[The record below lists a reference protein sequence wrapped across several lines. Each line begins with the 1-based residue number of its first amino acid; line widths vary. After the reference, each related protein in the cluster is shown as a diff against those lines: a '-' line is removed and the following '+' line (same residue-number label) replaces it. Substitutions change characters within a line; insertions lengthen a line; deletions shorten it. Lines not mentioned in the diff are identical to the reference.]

1 MATINQIPDS
11 LSLLR
16 NLKPLIATSSSPIVL
31 TLVKDETTLIEETYH
46 PDPSGKIEVDL
57 RELVAP
63 HLKTVLPTSD
73 IYEQASGSAVFVI
86 QVDEVTVATFRVVNA
101 GVRKLS
107 TTPTLFL
114 KANWLTWQ
122 PQVKKVTWD
131 SPETLSYFFAVAGV
145 VKAKFYLKAG
155 SSKTITIGSYSA
167 NAFKTFN
174 TRMSYLFELSGEDTD
189 DLYGYVD
196 VWVETSL
203 GVQLSYVQRYVF
215 EPKQGDE
222 KIYLCE
228 NSLGGI
234 DTFIF
239 RGALTQGSAI
249 EHASAAAGDTRVD
262 ITSEIARSWEQKTGA
277 LGIRAARWVFELL
290 SSRQA
295 WAIQDGNAE
304 PIVISADQTSLP
316 DSENVHSLTFTY
328 TLSEQ
333 RGLQNYVRTTGSL
346 SEIVVESPSGDIFF
360 LRARLADFPAADL
373 ADEILFLAQT
383 PFTEEWKK
391 VSLSALAA
399 AIGGGGGGGTG
410 DGTWEGHFFD
420 DWMDQPVRTTD
431 DVEFH
436 KVETPTV
443 ESPSFSEGAL
453 GAGFRMYVNQ
463 QGRAELELDDIV
475 VRRSMKVFEL
485 IIQQIKH
492 QGGMVIWS
500 AASMECS
507 RVEQVTGGYKCYFDS
522 KDGQIPNEFVVGD
535 QARCQ
540 RFDLGTTT
548 AKYYWRLVTAV
559 GDDYII
565 LSATDC
571 DADSDVPA
579 AGDNIVQLG
588 NRNNTSRQSARV
600 TTTIDANSPRD
611 DYYKGINS
619 YDLTGKL
626 ITTVGVRNGEVGIF
640 TENGEFKGQVTITGG
655 SGLQTLTEWNDMSWN
670 ISSAWQEALSASA
683 AAGAAQLTANQ
694 AVLAAATAQGAADA
708 AAAAAQALGTQ
719 LADWANDGKISPV
732 EKEALRQ
739 QKADVSQEYTE
750 LVARATRYSVGYS
763 AFTTAYTAAL
773 AALTKY
779 TATTPAIIT
788 IESDYAD
795 IAAYYTARVTL
806 LDAIAAAEKN
816 AIDSADT
823 KAANAASA
831 AAAAQSTA
839 DAAASAAS
847 AAQSTADSA
856 ASTAATANSKL
867 SDWAS
872 DSKISPAEKE
882 ALRQQKADVV
892 SEHTAIVQEAGKYGI
907 ATSSFT
913 AAYNAAITAFDKYT
927 AATPEMIAVGTDY
940 ADIAAY
946 YTARATIAQSIAT
959 AAKQVADAAQAA
971 ADAAQ
976 AEADAASAAAAAAQ
990 GTADLAVQRTTAL
1003 EAAIAAINSDT
1014 VLDLLEKN
1022 VIRTQWVVI
1031 NGTEDVGRTGAS
1043 GSYIATKAL
1052 AGLYG
1057 NIGTPDI
1064 ITYHGIEVT
1073 YNGEH
1078 IYYNITGLSDLDAA
1092 YLELREFLRGIG
1104 LNDREHVFEG
1114 FDRDRFA
1121 ALLRNY
1127 NTAEIHAIDNV
1138 NRALSHQLSEFEDTV
1153 ERNIAEMQDQLDN
1166 TIDYWFYDYAP
1177 TTSNYPASSWSAA
1190 DKETH
1195 LGDIFYDN
1203 TTGLG
1208 YRWQKNAGGTYY
1220 WNQMQDDA
1228 AARALAA
1235 AARAQDTADGK
1246 RRVFRAQPQTADAYD
1261 PGDLWLHAT
1270 AGQYSD
1276 ETLVCKTAKT
1286 SGSSFSIAHWER
1298 ADKYTDDTVANAAH
1312 ALAATAKTTAD
1323 SASATAQQA
1332 SATAEAASAAA
1343 AAATTQL
1350 TNWANDGKISPV
1362 EKPALRQQ
1370 KANIVSEHTALAAEA
1385 TAYGISVT
1393 SFNAAYTAAIAAL
1406 DKYSA
1411 ATPEVITIES
1421 DYADIAAYYTARA
1434 TIAQAVADA
1443 AKAASAAA
1451 ASAAATAQA
1460 AANTAD
1466 GKAVNAQAAADAAA
1480 ATAAAAA
1487 SAASAAQSTA
1497 DSAASA
1503 AATANSKLSDWANDN
1518 KISPVE
1524 KQALRQQKADVISEH
1539 TALAAEAT
1547 AYGISVTSFN
1557 AAYNAAITAFD
1568 KYTAATPEIITVGT
1582 DYADIAAYYTAR
1594 TTIAQAVAEKSK
1606 EAADA
1611 AADAA
1616 EDASAAA
1623 EEAGAAAAAAQEAAD
1638 AVAAAVE
1645 EIDLDVRLDEAE
1657 KAAIRVTWTAING
1670 IPSTGS
1676 AGKGGTYHAAKIAL
1690 IDAGGDGHRAVI
1702 TYSGTEVLYNT
1713 AHIYYN
1719 ITGENRLDAA
1729 YLALREY
1736 LNGCQIGAPGA
1747 FIGFNRE
1754 TYAELIRDYQVA
1766 LNNVLQILSDVAKD
1780 KAAAA
1785 DAKAAAAGTAAGA
1798 AQDTADAAAAAAAA
1812 AATAASNAN
1821 TALTN
1826 WASDG
1831 WISPVEKRG
1840 LQQQRNDIAQEYS
1853 AIADEAGK
1861 YSISTSTFASK
1872 KELALAVLDYYTA
1885 GATWTQNTQISSSY
1899 PLSRISDYYAART
1912 AILESIATAAKKVA
1926 TDAQADADA
1935 ANDAIDVINSV
1946 LSKFASDG
1954 YVSPM
1959 EKRTLQTA
1967 LNDEAPNYSA
1977 IAAQAGQY
1985 LTAAAI
1991 STIGD
1996 ATLTNALQN
2005 LLNTFNA
2012 KYYTTSGNNAF
2023 RNVILYYTQDA
2034 ASPNHSTTWAWEDN
2048 VPVTNGYPLSAITD
2062 YYTARENLVK
2072 KINEAGKAYNEKYS
2086 KSYTDAEIAAKI
2098 TAARNAITTEIG
2110 NASSGALNSAK
2121 DYADGKASAAYNAA
2135 VADLQAFGE
2144 TIISGG
2150 YIKTD
2155 LINTAAIVG
2164 VAAFIDAL
2172 TSSNAFIEALVVKHM
2187 RTKNDKV
2194 IIQSDGTIKAI
2205 DVDLSGKMTAT
2216 SGSITDLVAKRLI
2229 NPFTPAYTASSER
2242 LEDDTMYKDS
2252 NGNISLSG
2260 YLQINLPW
2268 DTDQSG
2274 RRLCYV
2280 GSFEFRAPSNANHW
2294 YYENGNKVKSFKTS
2308 YEITEFIGL
2317 GTTSKFFGWLVVNRS
2332 LLATGF
2338 NHGRDLRPL
2347 AYGKVQGTGS
2357 SVSFVYDSVGGYM
2370 KKIRK
2375 FNNDNDDIYV
2385 SRGGVGIYYLWL
2397 PQSWFVNANHIFC
2410 QVSGMGAVAGAS
2422 AACFANVY
2430 SVGSAIYN
2438 GAVMYRVEVRT
2449 ADDASLND
2457 GGFQFMIYNLAS
2469 WDD

>member
-73 IYEQASGSAVFVI
+73 IYEQASGSAVFI
-86 QVDEVTVATFRVVNA
+86 AQVDEVTVATFRVVNA

-131 SPETLSYFFAVAGV
+131 SPETLSYFFAVAGI

-249 EHASAAAGDTRVD
+249 EHASAAAGDVRVD

-391 VSLSALAA
+391 VSLSALAE
-399 AIGGGGGGGTG
+399 AIGAAGIGPGPS
-410 DGTWEGHFFD
+410 DGLWEGHYFD
-420 DWMDQPVRTTD
+420 DYMDQPVRTTD
-431 DVEFH
+431 DVKFH
-436 KVETPTV
+436 KVETPAV

-670 ISSAWQEALSASA
+670 ISSAWDEALAASA

-750 LVARATRYSVGYS
+750 LVARATRYNVGYS

-788 IESDYAD
+788 VESDYAD
-795 IAAYYTARVTL
+795 IAAYYSARVTL

-816 AIDSADT
+816 SIDAAQGDATAAQGTADRALAKAEAVAAILAEINDDATLDLTEKNIIRTQWITINGTEDLGRTGTKGTYVATKALAGLYGNIGVPDIITYHGVEVTYNGQHIYYNITGLSALDAAYVALREFLRGVGLNDREHVFTGFDRDRFASLLTDYSDAEVRAIDNVNRALSYQMSAFEDAVQANIDEMQDQLDNTIEYWFASGTPTTSNYPASNWNTAALKKEHIGDVYYDESSGYGYRWQVNSGGTYYWNQLQDDAAVRALAAAQAAQDT
-823 KAANAASA
+823 ADGKRRVFLSQPGTADAYDPGDLWMHATAGSFTDETLVCQTAKSAGTAFSVAHWKKASKYTDDTVANAAAALASQANTTASNASA
-831 AAAAQSTA
+831 AATQAQTLANAAKATA
-839 DAAASAAS
+839 DAAA
-847 AAQSTADSA
+847 AQL
-856 ASTAATANSKL
+856 NN
-867 SDWAS
+867 WAS
-872 DSKISPAEKE
+872 DSKISPVEKA

-892 SEHTAIVQEAGKYGI
+892 SEHTAL
-907 ATSSFT
+907 
-913 AAYNAAITAFDKYT
+913 
-927 AATPEMIAVGTDY
+927 
-940 ADIAAY
+940 
-946 YTARATIAQSIAT
+946 AQ
-959 AAKQVADAAQAA
+959 
-971 ADAAQ
+971 
-976 AEADAASAAAAAAQ
+976 
-990 GTADLAVQRTTAL
+990 
-1003 EAAIAAINSDT
+1003 
-1014 VLDLLEKN
+1014 
-1022 VIRTQWVVI
+1022 
-1031 NGTEDVGRTGAS
+1031 
-1043 GSYIATKAL
+1043 
-1052 AGLYG
+1052 
-1057 NIGTPDI
+1057 
-1064 ITYHGIEVT
+1064 
-1073 YNGEH
+1073 
-1078 IYYNITGLSDLDAA
+1078 
-1092 YLELREFLRGIG
+1092 
-1104 LNDREHVFEG
+1104 
-1114 FDRDRFA
+1114 
-1121 ALLRNY
+1121 
-1127 NTAEIHAIDNV
+1127 
-1138 NRALSHQLSEFEDTV
+1138 
-1153 ERNIAEMQDQLDN
+1153 
-1166 TIDYWFYDYAP
+1166 
-1177 TTSNYPASSWSAA
+1177 
-1190 DKETH
+1190 
-1195 LGDIFYDN
+1195 
-1203 TTGLG
+1203 
-1208 YRWQKNAGGTYY
+1208 
-1220 WNQMQDDA
+1220 
-1228 AARALAA
+1228 
-1235 AARAQDTADGK
+1235 
-1246 RRVFRAQPQTADAYD
+1246 
-1261 PGDLWLHAT
+1261 
-1270 AGQYSD
+1270 
-1276 ETLVCKTAKT
+1276 
-1286 SGSSFSIAHWER
+1286 
-1298 ADKYTDDTVANAAH
+1298 
-1312 ALAATAKTTAD
+1312 
-1323 SASATAQQA
+1323 
-1332 SATAEAASAAA
+1332 
-1343 AAATTQL
+1343 
-1350 TNWANDGKISPV
+1350 
-1362 EKPALRQQ
+1362 
-1370 KANIVSEHTALAAEA
+1370 EA

-1393 SFNAAYTAAIAAL
+1393 AFNAAYTAAVTAF
-1406 DKYSA
+1406 DKYTA
-1411 ATPEVITIES
+1411 ASPETITVES

-1434 TIAQAVADA
+1434 I
-1443 AKAASAAA
+1443 
-1451 ASAAATAQA
+1451 
-1460 AANTAD
+1460 
-1466 GKAVNAQAAADAAA
+1466 
-1480 ATAAAAA
+1480 
-1487 SAASAAQSTA
+1487 
-1497 DSAASA
+1497 
-1503 AATANSKLSDWANDN
+1503 
-1518 KISPVE
+1518 
-1524 KQALRQQKADVISEH
+1524 
-1539 TALAAEAT
+1539 
-1547 AYGISVTSFN
+1547 
-1557 AAYNAAITAFD
+1557 
-1568 KYTAATPEIITVGT
+1568 
-1582 DYADIAAYYTAR
+1582 
-1594 TTIAQAVAEKSK
+1594 IAQAVAEKAK
-1606 EAADA
+1606 EGADAAKSAAETAQSAADLAGSA
-1611 AADAA
+1611 AADALA
-1616 EDASAAA
+1616 
-1623 EEAGAAAAAAQEAAD
+1623 AAD
-1638 AVAAAVE
+1638 AVAAAVAG
-1645 EIDLDVRLDEAE
+1645 IDIDTKLDEAE
-1657 KAAIRVTWTAING
+1657 KASIRVIWTEING

-1780 KAAAA
+1780 KADAA

-1885 GATWTQNTQISSSY
+1885 AATWTQNTQISNSY
-1899 PLSRISDYYAART
+1899 PLSRVSDYYAART

-1926 TDAQADADA
+1926 TDAQTDADA

-1959 EKRTLQTA
+1959 EKRTLQAA

-1996 ATLTNALQN
+1996 TALTNALQS

-2012 KYYTTSGNNAF
+2012 KYSTNSGNSAF

-2048 VPVTNGYPLSAITD
+2048 VPVTNSYPLSAITD

-2086 KSYTDAEIAAKI
+2086 KSYTDTEIAAKVS
-2098 TAARNAITTEIG
+2098 AARTAISQEITS
-2110 NASSGALNSAK
+2110 ASSGALNSAK
-2121 DYADGKASAAYNAA
+2121 DYADGKASDAYNDAL
-2135 VADLQAFGE
+2135 ADLQAFGR

-2155 LINTAAIVG
+2155 LINTGAIAADAGFI
-2164 VAAFIDAL
+2164 AAL
-2172 TSSNAFIEALVVKHM
+2172 RVKHL
-2187 RTKNDKV
+2187 DGA
-2194 IIQSDGTIKAI
+2194 DGTF
-2205 DVDLSGKMTAT
+2205 SGSLNAAT
-2216 SGSITDLVAKRLI
+2216 GTFSGALNAATGSFSGEISANSGSIGG
-2229 NPFTPAYTASSER
+2229 FTISSGHIGTRRDSSSYTGTGMSLYDSFIFFRDSESGAYAATYEAAIGSNTLSAVYGYR
-2242 LEDDTMYKDS
+2242 ALTRFAADGS
-2252 NGNISLSG
+2252 NGSSNINFGKAIGVLSSIKGFADNWAWYCPDGIFVGFRPRIAIHSNGKSLDQYDTVILCENNVAVG
-2260 YLQINLPW
+2260 FYLPSEPKEGQFYAIIHATRTTLNV
-2268 DTDQSG
+2268 
-2274 RRLCYV
+2274 Y
-2280 GSFEFRAPSNANHW
+2280 GSATHPILRVT
-2294 YYENGNKVKSFKTS
+2294 NGNTGTS
-2308 YEITEFIGL
+2308 VVASADSGSMETILLIYDAKGSITY
-2317 GTTSKFFGWLVVNRS
+2317 N
-2332 LLATGF
+2332 
-2338 NHGRDLRPL
+2338 
-2347 AYGKVQGTGS
+2347 GS
-2357 SVSFVYDSVGGYM
+2357 SRKGFWTMTYLKVS
-2370 KKIRK
+2370 
-2375 FNNDNDDIYV
+2375 
-2385 SRGGVGIYYLWL
+2385 
-2397 PQSWFVNANHIFC
+2397 
-2410 QVSGMGAVAGAS
+2410 
-2422 AACFANVY
+2422 
-2430 SVGSAIYN
+2430 
-2438 GAVMYRVEVRT
+2438 
-2449 ADDASLND
+2449 
-2457 GGFQFMIYNLAS
+2457 
-2469 WDD
+2469 

>member
-31 TLVKDETTLIEETYH
+31 TLVMDETTLIEETYH
-46 PDPSGKIEVDL
+46 PDPAGKIEVDL

-73 IYEQASGSAVFVI
+73 IYEQASGSAVFVA

-249 EHASAAAGDTRVD
+249 EHASAAAGDTRID

-316 DSENVHSLTFTY
+316 DSENVHSLTFSY

-346 SEIVVESPSGDIFF
+346 SEIEVESPSGDIFF

-436 KVETPTV
+436 KVATPTV

-507 RVEQVTGGYKCYFDS
+507 RVEAVTGGYKCYFDS

-559 GDDYII
+559 GDDYIV

-571 DADSDVPA
+571 DTDSDVPA

-670 ISSAWQEALSASA
+670 ISSAWDEALAASA

-694 AVLAAATAQGAADA
+694 AVLAAASAQGAADA
-708 AAAAAQALGTQ
+708 AAAAAQTLGTQ

-750 LVARATRYSVGYS
+750 LVARATRYNVGYS

-788 IESDYAD
+788 VESDYAD
-795 IAAYYTARVTL
+795 IAAYYSARVTL

-816 AIDSADT
+816 SIDAAQGDATAAQGTADRALAKAEAVAAILAEINDDATLDLTEKNIIRTQWITINGAEDLGRTGTKGTYVATKALAGLYGNIGVPDVITYHGVEVTYNGQHIYYNITGLSALDAAYVALREFLRGVGLNDREHVFTGFDRDRFASLLTDYSDAEVRAIDNVNRALSYQMSAFEDAVQANIDEMQDQLDNTIEYWFASGTPTTSNYPASNWNTAALKKEHIGDVYYDESSGYGYRWQVNSGGTYYWNLLQDDAAVRALAAAQAAQDT
-823 KAANAASA
+823 ADGKRRVFLSQPGTADAYDPGDLWMHATVGSFTDETLVCQTAKSAGTAFSVAHWKKASKYTDDTVANAAAALASQANTTASNASA
-831 AAAAQSTA
+831 AATQAQTLANAAKTTA
-839 DAAASAAS
+839 DAAA
-847 AAQSTADSA
+847 AQL
-856 ASTAATANSKL
+856 NN
-867 SDWAS
+867 WAS
-872 DSKISPAEKE
+872 DSKISPVEKA

-892 SEHTAIVQEAGKYGI
+892 SEHTALAQEATAYGI
-907 ATSSFT
+907 SITAFNAAYT
-913 AAYNAAITAFDKYT
+913 AAVTAFDKYT
-927 AATPEMIAVGTDY
+927 AASPE
-940 ADIAAY
+940 
-946 YTARATIAQSIAT
+946 TI
-959 AAKQVADAAQAA
+959 
-971 ADAAQ
+971 
-976 AEADAASAAAAAAQ
+976 
-990 GTADLAVQRTTAL
+990 
-1003 EAAIAAINSDT
+1003 T
-1014 VLDLLEKN
+1014 V
-1022 VIRTQWVVI
+1022 
-1031 NGTEDVGRTGAS
+1031 
-1043 GSYIATKAL
+1043 
-1052 AGLYG
+1052 
-1057 NIGTPDI
+1057 
-1064 ITYHGIEVT
+1064 
-1073 YNGEH
+1073 
-1078 IYYNITGLSDLDAA
+1078 
-1092 YLELREFLRGIG
+1092 
-1104 LNDREHVFEG
+1104 
-1114 FDRDRFA
+1114 
-1121 ALLRNY
+1121 
-1127 NTAEIHAIDNV
+1127 
-1138 NRALSHQLSEFEDTV
+1138 
-1153 ERNIAEMQDQLDN
+1153 
-1166 TIDYWFYDYAP
+1166 
-1177 TTSNYPASSWSAA
+1177 
-1190 DKETH
+1190 
-1195 LGDIFYDN
+1195 
-1203 TTGLG
+1203 
-1208 YRWQKNAGGTYY
+1208 
-1220 WNQMQDDA
+1220 
-1228 AARALAA
+1228 
-1235 AARAQDTADGK
+1235 
-1246 RRVFRAQPQTADAYD
+1246 
-1261 PGDLWLHAT
+1261 
-1270 AGQYSD
+1270 
-1276 ETLVCKTAKT
+1276 
-1286 SGSSFSIAHWER
+1286 
-1298 ADKYTDDTVANAAH
+1298 
-1312 ALAATAKTTAD
+1312 
-1323 SASATAQQA
+1323 
-1332 SATAEAASAAA
+1332 
-1343 AAATTQL
+1343 
-1350 TNWANDGKISPV
+1350 
-1362 EKPALRQQ
+1362 
-1370 KANIVSEHTALAAEA
+1370 
-1385 TAYGISVT
+1385 
-1393 SFNAAYTAAIAAL
+1393 
-1406 DKYSA
+1406 
-1411 ATPEVITIES
+1411 ES

-1434 TIAQAVADA
+1434 I
-1443 AKAASAAA
+1443 
-1451 ASAAATAQA
+1451 
-1460 AANTAD
+1460 
-1466 GKAVNAQAAADAAA
+1466 
-1480 ATAAAAA
+1480 
-1487 SAASAAQSTA
+1487 
-1497 DSAASA
+1497 
-1503 AATANSKLSDWANDN
+1503 
-1518 KISPVE
+1518 
-1524 KQALRQQKADVISEH
+1524 
-1539 TALAAEAT
+1539 
-1547 AYGISVTSFN
+1547 
-1557 AAYNAAITAFD
+1557 
-1568 KYTAATPEIITVGT
+1568 
-1582 DYADIAAYYTAR
+1582 
-1594 TTIAQAVAEKSK
+1594 IAQAVAEKAK
-1606 EAADA
+1606 EGADAAKSAAETAQSAADLAGSA
-1611 AADAA
+1611 AADALA
-1616 EDASAAA
+1616 
-1623 EEAGAAAAAAQEAAD
+1623 AAD
-1638 AVAAAVE
+1638 AVAAAVAG
-1645 EIDLDVRLDEAE
+1645 IDIDTKLDEAE
-1657 KAAIRVTWTAING
+1657 KASIRVIWTEING

-1780 KAAAA
+1780 KADAA

-1821 TALTN
+1821 TALSN

-1885 GATWTQNTQISSSY
+1885 AATWTQNTQISNSY

-2098 TAARNAITTEIG
+2098 AAARTAITTEIG

-2121 DYADGKASAAYNAA
+2121 DYADGKASDAYNAA
-2135 VADLQAFGE
+2135 VRDLQAFGE
-2144 TIISGG
+2144 TIIAGG

-2216 SGSITDLVAKRLI
+2216 SGSITDLIAKRLM
-2229 NPFTPAYTASSER
+2229 NPFTPAYTWSSGR
-2242 LEDDTMYKDS
+2242 QEDDTMYKDS

-2430 SVGSAIYN
+2430 SVGTGTYN
-2438 GAVMYRVEVRT
+2438 GTVMYRVEVRT

-2457 GGFQFMIYNLAS
+2457 GGFHFMIYNLAS